1 MSEIGANP
9 IPRATYRLQF
19 HKGFGF
25 RDAAALASY
34 LGRLGIS
41 HIYASPYLK
50 ARPDS
55 THGYD
60 IVDPG
65 QLNPELGDEAAF
77 RDMVTAFRDSG
88 LGQVLDFVP
97 NHMGVGGSDNPWWLD
112 VLEWGP
118 ASEYAGWFDIDWDPD
133 RRYLRDKLL
142 VPFLGDQ
149 YGAVLE
155 SGQLVLRFEPQTGSF
170 AVWAFETHKLPIC
183 PLHYHRVLGDE
194 HPELERLGDAFSGL
208 PDWRPRTAQ
217 RAKDLQSELG
227 ALARQ
232 HSDVQLAVQAAVERI
247 NGEPGRLET
256 WRGLDVLIEDQHW
269 RAAHFRVAADDINYR
284 RFFDINELA
293 GLRMELP
300 ELFDHAH
307 RLVFE
312 LLRNGVLDGLRIDH
326 VDGLFDPRGY
336 LIRLREQAPSPFY
349 LIVEKILARHEALR
363 EDWPVEGTTGYEF
376 ANLVLGLLVDPS
388 GEEDFTR
395 AYAAFTGEHRAFDE
409 IVRDCKIRII
419 RNEMASELNVLAR
432 DAARVARQNPRTA
445 DFTRNILQQALKE
458 IVACFP
464 VYRTYIDGAAAPTE
478 ADRRDIDWAMAQ
490 ARRNETDLD
499 PSVFDFLHR
508 LLTTDLVAQPRSG
521 FSRQSV
527 VRLAMRLQQYSGPV
541 MAKGLEDTA
550 FYRYNRFVALNE
562 VGGHPDHFGVT
573 LAAFHRANAQRAEHW
588 PHAMLGTSTHDTKR
602 GEDTRARLAVL
613 SEMPEEWAWQVQAW
627 SRILR
632 ARRADVEGTA
642 PPDRNDEYLFYQ
654 LLLGAWPADLT
665 GIENP
670 DPEELRSFAKR
681 VEEAMVKSMR
691 EAKLR
696 STWASPNTI
705 YEEAMLGFVRD
716 ALDVSRPNAFLSAF
730 LPFQERVARL
740 GVRNSLVQTALKLAL
755 PGMPDI
761 YRGTEL
767 WDLCLVDPDNRRPVD
782 YGKRIELLEQITV
795 LLERNRC
802 TTIPDMLENWRD
814 GRVKL
819 AVIAML
825 LGYRRDHPKLF
836 AQGGYEPLIA
846 TGSRADQICAFARWH
861 EADALV
867 VAATR
872 FPVRCEAEPDWTGT
886 EIPWP
891 QAVGGETHWRDLFS
905 GRIIERCGEG
915 IDAAAA
921 MGDLPVT
928 VLVPARAS
936 SGENQVQQRG
946 SRDRSK
952 AHPVLREVP
961 LDQLQ
966 GVLAEHRAWLDTDG
980 QSGKKA
986 DLSYAQLQGL
996 SLWSADLREA
1006 NLSYANLQ
1014 GADLAHARLR
1024 AANLRHAKMEAAS
1037 LWQANLR
1044 GADLSYAGL
1053 QRAKLDH
1060 ADLSDANLSNADLTG
1075 ASLWGAQLSG
1085 ARLEHAIGTT
1095 DEQLKN
1101 AHRA

>member
-1 MSEIGANP
+1 MSETGAAP

-25 RDAAALASY
+25 RDAAALAPY
-34 LGRLGIS
+34 LARLGIS
-41 HIYASPYLK
+41 HVYASPYLK
-50 ARPDS
+50 ARPGS

-60 IVDPG
+60 IVDHG
-65 QLNPELGDEAAF
+65 QLNPELGDEQAF

-112 VLEWGP
+112 ILEWGP

-142 VPFLGDQ
+142 VPLLGDQ

-155 SGQLVLRFEPQTGSF
+155 AGQLTLRFEPESGSF
-170 AVWAFETHKLPIC
+170 AVWAYDTHKLPIC

-208 PDWRPRTAQ
+208 PDGRPRIAQ

-227 ALARQ
+227 ALALQR
-232 HSDVQLAVQAAVERI
+232 SDVREAVQAAVDRI
-247 NGEPGRLET
+247 NGEPGHLET
-256 WRGLDVLIEDQHW
+256 WRGLDALIEDQYW

-284 RFFDINELA
+284 RFFNINELA

-307 RLVFE
+307 RLAFE
-312 LLRNGVLDGLRIDH
+312 LLRDGVLDGLRIDH
-326 VDGLFDPRGY
+326 IDGLLDPKGY
-336 LIRLREQAPSPFY
+336 LLRLREQAPSPFY
-349 LIVEKILARHEALR
+349 LVVEKILARHEALR

-376 ANLVLGLLVDPS
+376 ANLVLGLLIDPS
-388 GEEDFTR
+388 GEDGFTR
-395 AYAAFTGEHRAFDE
+395 AYRAFTGEHRAFDE
-409 IVRDCKIRII
+409 IVRDCKIRIML
-419 RNEMASELNVLAR
+419 NEMASELNVLAR

-445 DFTRNILQQALKE
+445 DFTRNILQRGLKE

-464 VYRTYIDGAAAPTE
+464 VYRTYVDRAAEPTE
-478 ADRRDIDWAMAQ
+478 ADRRDIDWAVAH
-490 ARRNETDLD
+490 ARRNEADLD

-527 VRLAMRLQQYSGPV
+527 VRFAMRVQQYSGPV

-573 LAAFHRANAQRAEHW
+573 LAAFHRSNAQRAERW
-588 PHAMLGTSTHDTKR
+588 PHAMLATSTHDTKR

-613 SEMPEEWAWQVQAW
+613 SEMPEEWARQVQAW
-627 SRILR
+627 SRIVR
-632 ARRADVEGTA
+632 ARRGDIEGTA

-670 DPEELRSFAKR
+670 DPEKLRSFAER
-681 VEEAMVKSMR
+681 LEGAMVKSIR

-696 STWASPNTI
+696 SVWASPNTA

-716 ALDVSRPNAFLSAF
+716 ALDVSRPNAFLGAF
-730 LPFQERVARL
+730 LPFQEHVARL
-740 GVRNSLVQTALKLAL
+740 GIRNSLVQTVLKLTL
-755 PGMPDI
+755 PGMPDT
-761 YRGTEL
+761 YQGAEL
-767 WDLCLVDPDNRRPVD
+767 WDLTLVDPDNRRPVD
-782 YGKRIELLEQITV
+782 YGTRSELLDQITASLAQNRRTAISE
-795 LLERNRC
+795 LLG
-802 TTIPDMLENWRD
+802 DSRD

-819 AVIAML
+819 AVIVTL
-825 LGYRRDHPKLF
+825 LTYRRDHPKLF

-846 TGSRADQICAFARWH
+846 TGSRADQICAFARCH
-861 EADALV
+861 EEDALV
-867 VAATR
+867 VAAAR
-872 FPVRCEAEPDWTGT
+872 FPVRGEAEPDWSGT

-891 QAVGGETHWRDLFS
+891 QAASGETHWRDLFN
-905 GRIIERCGEG
+905 GHVVERRGERIGVE
-915 IDAAAA
+915 
-921 MGDLPVT
+921 PVLGST
-928 VLVPARAS
+928 PIAVLVPDK
-936 SGENQVQQRG
+936 GIEQRG
-946 SRDRSK
+946 SKNRSE
-952 AHPVLREVP
+952 ARPVLRELP
-961 LDQLQ
+961 LDELKQ
-966 GVLAEHRAWLDTDG
+966 VLTNHRTWLDSDG
-980 QSGKKA
+980 QSGERA

-996 SLWSADLREA
+996 SLWSADLREVD
-1006 NLSYANLQ
+1006 LSYANLQ
-1014 GADLAHARLR
+1014 GADLDHARLR
-1024 AANLRHAKMEAAS
+1024 GANLRHAIMEAAS

-1044 GADLSYAGL
+1044 DADLSYAGL

-1060 ADLSDANLSNADLTG
+1060 ADLSDANLSNADLTR

-1085 ARLEHAIGTT
+1085 ARLEHAVGIS
-1095 DEQLKN
+1095 DDQLKN